1 MMYLQKKVLCIALIL
16 IIIFIGLSEVSALS
30 TNIVPRTG
38 HCFTPLTAGPYSGD
52 YLCTNNI
59 TSYDGIM
66 ARIKVDSGSG
76 YGWINSTWATNI
88 SNTSI
93 ISSAIVNT
101 SVEVTAMA
109 NVILQTQIFNSSA
122 SDWINVSDCNYT
134 FTSSNNIENKLC
146 DISAYVS
153 RGIDISSLIVRSLAY
168 RTSGGGAEEKFDMQV
183 LSLVYNPE
191 SPPVV
196 FLDTPVN
203 GTVSLTRTVDFN
215 ATFTDDNA
223 LINSTLY
230 IWNSTNALI
239 NTTTRTLNGTQNQT
253 SITVVLP
260 YDGTF
265 LWNYLAG
272 DSGGNNAF
280 NATNFTL
287 TVDTVK
293 PLVQMTLPQNTTYNS
308 IQTSINYT
316 VSDLNLQSC
325 WYSTNGGLTNI
336 SVSCGVNVTGL
347 NSGQGSS
354 TWIVGVNDSAG
365 NINQSS
371 KTFVVDSLTPSI
383 QFVSPTLSSGTVISA
398 NTFVVNVSASD
409 TTLQNI
415 TIRLYNTTGL
425 VQQNLSSSEFFSVNY
440 TELSDGIYFYNAT
453 ATDIFNSQNT
463 TETRNIII
471 DRTAPEISFV
481 SPLSANYSNIN
492 ILVNISASGA
502 SSVWFFNGTGN
513 QTYIS
518 PVFFNFSEGN
528 HTLIA
533 YANDSIGNLNST
545 QVIFTVD
552 ITSPSITILLP
563 VNGSTLGNNQSI
575 PFNFSVIEN
584 NLANCWYNI
593 DGSVNVTV
601 SGCAN
606 TSLNTSNGNH
616 VVRLYAND
624 SAGNIGSSSTSFSV
638 QVGAPSISLISPINT
653 YLNYGEGV
661 SLIYIPSDI
670 DLLSCILWGNFNGTF
685 GINQTYLTPVS
696 SVQNSFSVDL
706 NDGIYSWAIS
716 CNDSIGNSAMSAN
729 QTFFVDTTLPNVS
742 LSAPSGTFTSLSNIP
757 ITLSVSDASPVQC
770 RYNITFAATGNVVV
784 SNSELLNCAS
794 TTFTLDTESSYFF
807 NLAVNDSAGNTNITR
822 KSFTV
827 SIPSGGGNPGGSSSG
842 GSSSGGSSGGIISG
856 VNSFNLNFGVL
867 DTLKI
872 NRGES
877 EAIELPVTNKGLR
890 FLNNCHFFAKGGVSN
905 WISGEDVQSLSPG
918 QTTKYIFNVN
928 VPIDAEVGD
937 YFVTIGANCAE
948 TNATFT
954 HGIEVTGGEF
964 EVTILNSE
972 RIGTKLRVEY
982 AIENFGD
989 NPKNII
995 VNYKLIGKENNIIV
1009 DGSVE
1014 PVEVLAGERFE
1025 GTAEFE
1031 LPKNSIGDYSLVIEA
1046 TDGLDMAQKEQ
1057 EVRLSTGGVVGFAI
1071 SDNNLKIL
1079 GWFGLVILLSFGI
1092 YLVLKTI
1099 RHQLALRRANS
1110 ELNRQFI
1117 AIDLNH

>member
-1 MMYLQKKVLCIALIL
+1 MMYLRKKVLCIALVL
-16 IIIFIGLSEVSALS
+16 GIIFMGLSGVRALS
-30 TNIVPRTG
+30 TDIVPRTG

-52 YLCTNNI
+52 YVCTNNI
-59 TSYDGIM
+59 TTYDGIM
-66 ARIKVDSGSG
+66 ARIKIDSTGP
-76 YGWINSTWATNI
+76 GWINSTWATNI
-88 SNTSI
+88 SNTSV

-101 SVEVTAMA
+101 SVQVTAMA
-109 NVILQTQIFNSSA
+109 NVILQTQIFNASS
-122 SDWINVSDCNYT
+122 SGWINVSGCNYT

-153 RGIDISSLIVRSLAY
+153 RGIDISSLIVRSFAY
-168 RTSGGGAEEKFDMQV
+168 RTSGGGAEEQFDMQV
-183 LSLVYNPE
+183 LSLTYDPE
-191 SPPVV
+191 SPPAV
-196 FLDTPVN
+196 FLNSPVN
-203 GTVSLTRTVDFN
+203 GTVSSTMAVAFN

-223 LINSTLY
+223 LRNATLY
-230 IWNSTNALI
+230 IWNSTNSLI
-239 NTTTRTLNGTQNQT
+239 NMTTRTLNGTQNQT
-253 SITVVLP
+253 SITVMLP
-260 YDGTF
+260 YDGIF

-280 NATNFTL
+280 NATNFTI
-287 TVDTVK
+287 
-293 PLVQMTLPQNTTYNS
+293 TLDQ
-308 IQTSINYT
+308 
-316 VSDLNLQSC
+316 
-325 WYSTNGGLTNI
+325 
-336 SVSCGVNVTGL
+336 
-347 NSGQGSS
+347 
-354 TWIVGVNDSAG
+354 
-365 NINQSS
+365 
-371 KTFVVDSLTPSI
+371 
-383 QFVSPTLSSGTVISA
+383 
-398 NTFVVNVSASD
+398 
-409 TTLQNI
+409 
-415 TIRLYNTTGL
+415 
-425 VQQNLSSSEFFSVNY
+425 
-440 TELSDGIYFYNAT
+440 
-453 ATDIFNSQNT
+453 
-463 TETRNIII
+463 
-471 DRTAPEISFV
+471 TAPGVSFV
-481 SPLSANYSNIN
+481 NPLSANYSTTN
-492 ILVNISASGA
+492 ILVNISANG
-502 SSVWFFNGTGN
+502 SSNIWFFNGTTN
-513 QTYIS
+513 VTYIS
-518 PVFFNFSEGN
+518 PEFFNFSEGS

-533 YANDSIGNLNST
+533 YANDSVGNLNST
-545 QVIFTVD
+545 QVMFSVDTIFPIVTVL
-552 ITSPSITILLP
+552 SPI
-563 VNGSTLGNNQSI
+563 NGSTLGNNQSI

-584 NLANCWYNI
+584 NLLNCWYNL
-593 DGSVNVTV
+593 DGSANVTV
-601 SGCAN
+601 PGCIN

-661 SLIYIPSDI
+661 SLVYVPEDI
-670 DLLSCILWGNFNGTF
+670 DLLSCSLWGNFNGTF

-757 ITLSVSDASPVQC
+757 ITLSVSDASPVRC

-827 SIPSGGGNPGGSSSG
+827 SIPGTGGGNPGGSSSG
-842 GSSSGGSSGGIISG
+842 GGGGSGGSGTVSG
-856 VNSFNLNFGVL
+856 VNSFSLNFDVL

-877 EAIELPVTNKGLR
+877 ESIELPVTNKGLR